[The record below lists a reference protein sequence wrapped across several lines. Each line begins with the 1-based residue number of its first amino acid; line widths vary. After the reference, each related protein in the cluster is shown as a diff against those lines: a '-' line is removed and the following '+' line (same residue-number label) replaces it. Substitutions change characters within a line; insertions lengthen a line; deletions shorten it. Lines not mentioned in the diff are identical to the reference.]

1 MLYNAKLS
9 ASVVVM
15 SFKSLQGCLP
25 DIAEVLNANRTT
37 LYERQRALV
46 REGLLEA
53 LPGHGRGSGV
63 RATPESIAMLTIGM
77 LASVSLADV
86 GPLARSFGE
95 AGSITS
101 KCPLTGAKTFHAA
114 LSRIFSD
121 DLIAKRVTGI
131 SVQVNAG
138 RAAIGFDGSN
148 ADQDMDFVLLKTSL
162 EGRGAKNV
170 KFKPEPTSSIF
181 STRKHQEKGLR
192 VSVSIPRDTVRGLTA
207 AVRTLLTDG
216 ED

>member
-1 MLYNAKLS
+1 MP
-9 ASVVVM
+9 
-15 SFKSLQGCLP
+15 FKSLQGCLP
-25 DIAEVLNANRTT
+25 ALAEVLKVNRTT

-46 REGLLEA
+46 REGLLDA

-63 RATPESIAMLTIGM
+63 RATSESVAMLTIGM

-95 AGSITS
+95 AGSIAS

-121 DLIAKRVTGI
+121 ETLAERVSGI

-138 RAAIGFDGSN
+138 RAAIGFDGSD
-148 ADQDMDFVLLKTSL
+148 AERDMNFVSLKSAL
-162 EGRGAKNV
+162 ERRGAKNV
-170 KFKPEPTSSIF
+170 KVSPDPTSSIF
-181 STRKHQEKGLR
+181 STQKHEERGLR
-192 VSVSIPRDTVRGLTA
+192 VGVSIPRQTVRDLTA
-207 AVRTLLTDG
+207 VARTLLTK
-216 ED
+216 ETEQ